1 VSSSDYVAGG
11 VEEGLVPRT
20 TDARNAREVR
30 AIVPR
35 RRGPGVAFWGMAMLI
50 ASEAT
55 LFGTFI
61 GTYYYLRFTDV
72 HWPPPGTPEPRV
84 VVPIVMAVVLAT
96 TSLPMQLA
104 ARAVRRGRLWTT
116 RALLVLALIVQSG
129 YLGYEIHDY
138 LDQLHGS
145 APQDNAYSSIYYT
158 LLGADHAHVFF
169 GILLSL
175 WLLWKLG
182 GGLTMYR
189 QNATQ
194 VVAFYWH
201 AVNILTLIVIGVL
214 TSAAV

>member
-1 VSSSDYVAGG
+1 VSDYVAGG
-11 VEEGLVPRT
+11 VPERDVPHT
-20 TDARNAREVR
+20 TEARNPREVR
-30 AIVPR
+30 YVVRR
-35 RRGPGVAFWGMAMLI
+35 RRGPGVSFWGMAMLV

-61 GTYYYLRFTDV
+61 GTYYFLRFSDAR
-72 HWPPPGTPEPRV
+72 WPPLGTPEPRV
-84 VVPIVMAVVLAT
+84 VVPLVMAGVLAT
-96 TSLPMQLA
+96 TSLPLQLA
-104 ARAVRRGRLWTT
+104 AVAVRAGRLWAT
-116 RALLVLALIVQSG
+116 RAWVLLALVVQSG

-138 LDQLHGS
+138 LDQLHKS
-145 APQDNAYSSIYYT
+145 VPQDNAYGSIYYT

-182 GGLTMYR
+182 GRLTMYR

-201 AVNILTLIVIGVL
+201 AINLLTLIVIGVL
-214 TSAAV
+214 TSAAL